1 MAEFC
6 MEIAGFT
13 AQVCSSFDSTRDY
26 CRKYLTDKPADFSV
40 SVTEDMLDF
49 EQQALDEE
57 AEQEGLRKRVFTRPF
72 LERAAIQRQVAEQ
85 LLDRD
90 VLLFHGSAL
99 AADGKGYLF
108 TAPCG
113 TGKSTHARLWLQE
126 LGDRAQI
133 INDDK
138 PFLRLTDDRFFVCG
152 APWSG
157 KHGLDNN
164 ICVPLQAICILE
176 RGKENRIVPAVSSEV
191 RAFLA
196 HQCLAPRQA
205 ERQKAFEQLVHSL
218 ADTVPLFCMQCTPQ
232 PEAARMA
239 YRAMAPLQFP
249 QNMV

>member
-1 MAEFC
+1 MAQFC

-13 AQVCSSFDSTRDY
+13 AQVCSCFDSTKDY

-49 EQQALDEE
+49 EQQALDLE
-57 AEQEGLRKRVFTRPF
+57 AEQEGMRKRAFTRPF

-85 LLDRD
+85 LLDRG

-113 TGKSTHARLWLQE
+113 TGKSTHARLWLRE

-138 PFLRLTDDRFFVCG
+138 PFLRLTDGQFLVCG

-176 RGKENRIVPAVSSEV
+176 RGKENRIAPAPSSEV
-191 RAFLA
+191 RDFLA
-196 HQCLAPRQA
+196 HQCLVPRQT
-205 ERQKAFEQLVHSL
+205 ERQKAFEQLVQAL
-218 ADTVPLFCMQCTPQ
+218 TDTVPVYSMQCTPQ

-239 YRAMAPLQFP
+239 FEAMAPLQFAE
-249 QNMV
+249 NMV